1 MDIATAFKV
10 MMKGVI
16 VSRNSDKYGEIA
28 TFLLNEENYIEYENL
43 LHKLGYELNGENGYF
58 FLSKSEALSSEEID
72 QFIKSHKEVFMLI
85 SILKQLLPHARSGST
100 IKYTEFVAQF
110 EEKKDEL
117 LDEKWRYIFKENDLK
132 QSSEKFFERLS
143 REFIIEKKD
152 KNDKDSYL
160 VLNSLEYYLSFLE
173 DMK

>member
-16 VSRNSDKYGEIA
+16 ISRNSAKYGDIA
-28 TFLLNEENYIEYENL
+28 TFLLNEENYIAYENL
-43 LHKLGYELNGENGYF
+43 LQELGYELNGENGYF
-58 FLSKSEALSSEEID
+58 FLSKSDALSSEEID
-72 QFIKSHKEVFMLI
+72 QFIQSHKDVFMLI

-117 LDEKWRYIFKENDLK
+117 LEEKWRYIFKENDLK
-132 QSSEKFFERLS
+132 HSSEKFFERLS
-143 REFIIEKKD
+143 KEFIVEKVD

>member
-16 VSRNSDKYGEIA
+16 ISRNSAKYGDIA
-28 TFLLNEENYIEYENL
+28 TFLLNEENYIAYENL
-43 LHKLGYELNGENGYF
+43 LQELGYELNGENGYF
-58 FLSKSEALSSEEID
+58 FLSKSESLSSEEID
-72 QFIKSHKEVFMLI
+72 QFIQSHKDVFMLI

-117 LDEKWRYIFKENDLK
+117 LEEKWKYIFKENDLK
-132 QSSEKFFERLS
+132 HSSEKFFERLS
-143 REFIIEKKD
+143 KEFIVEKVD